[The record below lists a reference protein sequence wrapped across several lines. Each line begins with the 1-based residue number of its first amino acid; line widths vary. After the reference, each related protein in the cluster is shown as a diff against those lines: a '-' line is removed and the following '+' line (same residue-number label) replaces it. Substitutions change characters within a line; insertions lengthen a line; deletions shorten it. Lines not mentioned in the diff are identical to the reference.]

1 MARTEEILLNLLAVP
16 IKEKGFELIDVVF
29 NRHGSE
35 QIIQLFIDGPHGIG
49 TDDCVAVN
57 QVAQEV
63 LESGDRIYETCT
75 LEVSSPGI
83 FRKLKTPEHF
93 KTFTGK
99 RIKVRLQ
106 QKVEGVKNAI
116 GSLEECTDKEIRLRL
131 ETDGSEIVIPF
142 TLITKA
148 NLEPILEF

>member
-1 MARTEEILLNLLAVP
+1 MLNLLAVP
-16 IKEKGFELIDVVF
+16 IETKGYELVDIEI
-29 NRHGSE
+29 NRQGSE
-35 QIIQLFIDGPHGIG
+35 QTIQLFIDSPHGIG
-49 TDDCVAVN
+49 MDDCVAVN
-57 QVAQEV
+57 QLAQEI
-63 LESGDRIYETCT
+63 LESTDPTYETYT

>member
-93 KTFTGK
+93 KTFTGR
-99 RIKVRLQ
+99 RIRLRMQ
-106 QKVEGVKNAI
+106 QKIQGVKNAI
-116 GSLEECTDKEIRLRL
+116 GSIEECSDKEIRIRL
-131 ETDGSEIVIPF
+131 ESDGSELVIPF
-142 TLITKA
+142 SMITGA
-148 NLEPILEF
+148 NLEPILDF

>member
-1 MARTEEILLNLLAVP
+1 MDRTEEILLNLLAVP
-16 IKEKGFELIDVVF
+16 IETKGYELVDIEI
-29 NRHGSE
+29 NRQGSE
-35 QIIQLFIDGPHGIG
+35 QTIQLFIDSPHGIG
-49 TDDCVAVN
+49 MDDCVAVN
-57 QVAQEV
+57 QLAQEI
-63 LESGDRIYETCT
+63 LESTDPTYETYT

>member
-1 MARTEEILLNLLAVP
+1 MARTEEILLNLLVVP
-16 IKEKGFELIDVVF
+16 IETKGYELVDIEI
-29 NRHGSE
+29 NRQGSE
-35 QIIQLFIDGPHGIG
+35 QTIQLFIDSPHGIG
-49 TDDCVAVN
+49 MDDCVAVN
-57 QVAQEV
+57 QLAQEI
-63 LESGDRIYETCT
+63 LESTDPTYETYT